1 MAEVLFYEKPGC
13 INNTRQKKLLAEA
26 GHTVIAHNLLTE
38 AWTAERLL
46 TFFKDRPVP
55 EWFNRTAPAVKSGD
69 VVPEA
74 LTAEQALVLMIAD
87 PILIRRPLM
96 QVEQACQQGFE
107 PEQVATWIGLNPVA
121 SDTDLETCPRQQAPC
136 SSE

>member
-1 MAEVLFYEKPGC
+1 MAEVIFYEKPGC

-74 LTAEQALVLMIAD
+74 LTAEHALALMIAD

-96 QVEQACQQGFE
+96 QVEQSCQQGFE
-107 PEQVATWIGLNPVA
+107 PEHVAAWIGLSSVA
-121 SDTDLETCPRQQAPC
+121 ADTDLETCPRQQAPC